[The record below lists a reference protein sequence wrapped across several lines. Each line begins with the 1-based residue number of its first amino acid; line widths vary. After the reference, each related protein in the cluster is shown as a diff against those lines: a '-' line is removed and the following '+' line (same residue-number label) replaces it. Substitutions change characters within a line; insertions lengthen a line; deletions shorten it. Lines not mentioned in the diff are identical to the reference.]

1 MIAKLSAGV
10 ANWLRKSNAISEE
23 DTELYSF
30 AVYSLIFG
38 VAPIAIALGF
48 GLLFGMVPQALLL
61 IAPFMLIRKFSGGY
75 HLDSP
80 VVCFLSSCLLVA
92 LSLGLVRWLT
102 VAGVP
107 MWYHVLILLATVSLW
122 TQSPIDSEAR
132 RLSQAETRVFRRV
145 ARWMAVSF
153 LGIYFLLVV
162 FTNPA
167 VSVPISMGI
176 LIAALLQ
183 IPCTIL
189 KLAKGMQSPA
199 K

>member
-1 MIAKLSAGV
+1 
-10 ANWLRKSNAISEE
+10 
-23 DTELYSF
+23 
-30 AVYSLIFG
+30 
-38 VAPIAIALGF
+38 
-48 GLLFGMVPQALLL
+48 MVPQALLL

-92 LSLGLVRWLT
+92 LSLGLIRWLT

-107 MWYHVLILLATVSLW
+107 MWYHVLVLLATVSLW

-132 RLSQAETRVFRRV
+132 RLNEAETRVFRRV
-145 ARWMAVSF
+145 ARWMAVSSF
-153 LGIYFLLVV
+153 GIYFLLVV
-162 FTNPA
+162 FANPT
-167 VSVPISMGI
+167 VSVPVGMGI

-189 KLAKGMQSPA
+189 KLAKRMQSPA